1 MHDITQTVFFL
12 VAFATSSNLRGLAF
26 SVLLLSGEATGDVP
40 GGDEVAMH
48 GT

>member
-1 MHDITQTVFFL
+1 MHDIIQTVFFL

-26 SVLLLSGEATGDVP
+26 GVLLLSGEATGDVP

-48 GT
+48 VT